1 MLYNANEPIMFGQIN
16 CISDS
21 PFNDSSINYV
31 ISSSLATFDCK
42 GNQIDYTPKIGI
54 DSTNGNIASFESL
67 STDKFCDS
75 SFLITVRQDDSIV
88 SSNFNILTFL
98 FHTI

>member
-1 MLYNANEPIMFGQIN
+1 MLYNANDPIIFGKIN
-16 CISDS
+16 CVSDS
-21 PFNDSSINYV
+21 PFNDSSITYI

-42 GNQIDYTPKIGI
+42 GNQIEYTPKIGI

-75 SFLITVRQDDSIV
+75 SFLITVKQDDS
-88 SSNFNILTFL
+88 NILS
-98 FHTI
+98 IKIYI